1 MKTLLVKYT
10 PRNERSNTKKLLD
23 AFKSEIKDSDVEEI
37 ELSIDV
43 PDLFLDDSLL
53 AYIERNYLGEDLAP
67 EKKKLMSKMD
77 RMTNQLKS
85 ADIVVI
91 GFPMFN
97 FSMPATVKAWF
108 DSVMQKGETWNSK
121 DGTYV
126 GMMNGKKALVLVSS
140 GGYYKKES
148 MVSWEHALSLAK
160 LEFQF
165 MGYSDI
171 RGVLAEGMNAGDE
184 SKLSHLKKSIEEVQ
198 KIAHEWYDRINQ
210 T

>member
-1 MKTLLVKYT
+1 MKTLLVRYT

-23 AFKSEIKDSDVEEI
+23 SFKSEIKNSDIEEI

-43 PDLFLDDSLL
+43 PDLFLDDSLF
-53 AYIERNYLGEDLAP
+53 AYIERNYLGKDLMP
-67 EKKKLMSKMD
+67 EKKNLMSKMD
-77 RMTNQLKS
+77 RMTAQLKS
-85 ADIVVI
+85 ADIVVV

-108 DSVMQKGETWNSK
+108 DSVMQKGQTWNTK
-121 DGTYV
+121 DGTYL

-140 GGYYKKES
+140 GGYYKKEP
-148 MVSWEHALSLAK
+148 MTSWEHALSLAK

-165 MGYSDI
+165 MGYSDV

-184 SKLSHLKKSIEEVQ
+184 SKSSNLTKSIEEIQ
-198 KIAHEWYDRINQ
+198 KIAHEWYDK
-210 T
+210 